1 MATEIRLPG
10 LGESIAEGTI
20 VRWLKQVGES
30 VERDEDLVLVAT
42 DKIETE
48 VPSSDGG
55 VVLALLTEVGQT
67 VAVGSVIAILGEEG
81 ESWEPPAAAE
91 VSVSSPPPPAV
102 AAPARGSASTSTP
115 SVAVAAPVDP
125 ARRNQQFRAGGDR
138 KLFVSPVVRRI
149 AREQDVDLSLVLG
162 SGAGGRVTRRDI
174 EAFVARGG
182 GGSGF
187 ASPPGGYQ
195 PGQRIPPTGFAQRL
209 AVPFDPAVATR
220 FAPEVFEGDTIEA
233 LSPIGRAMAQH
244 MAYTWWRAPHVSTLV
259 EVDMKRVAASRVARG
274 DVSGGGSKPSYT
286 AFVCH
291 AVAQALTRHRGFNS
305 SLTHDL
311 RRVSHAPVNLGV
323 AVARA
328 DGGLVVPVIH
338 GADAMSLDELAAALN
353 DRVDAARE
361 GRLTAADLTG
371 GTFTITNVGS
381 NGNLA
386 SQPLINQPQVAILA
400 MGVVRK
406 RVVVVTD
413 DKGKDA
419 MGIRPMMFLTLCYD
433 HRANDGAASGRFL
446 RDLRKGLELWQ
457 DEH

>member
-20 VRWLKQVGES
+20 VRWLKQVGD
-30 VERDEDLVLVAT
+30 VVGRDEDLVLVAT

-55 VVLALLTEVGQT
+55 VVLALLAEVGQT
-67 VAVGSVIAILGEEG
+67 ISVGSVIAILGEEG
-81 ESWEPPAAAE
+81 EHWEAPALAEPASLAGVAQVAARPPASPSSSSVPAA
-91 VSVSSPPPPAV
+91 VS
-102 AAPARGSASTSTP
+102 APR
-115 SVAVAAPVDP
+115 DP
-125 ARRNQQFRAGGDR
+125 RQRNQQFRVGGDR

-162 SGAGGRVTRRDI
+162 SGAGGRITRRDL
-174 EAFVARGG
+174 EAFLVQGG
-182 GGSGF
+182 AGSGF
-187 ASPPGGYQ
+187 AAPPGGYQ
-195 PGQRIPPTGFAQRL
+195 PGQRIPPMGFAQRL
-209 AVPFDPAVATR
+209 AVPFDPAVASR
-220 FAPEVFEGDTIEA
+220 YAPEVFEGDTVDA

-259 EVDMKRVAASRVARG
+259 EVDMKRVAAARVARG
-274 DVSGGGSKPSYT
+274 GVSGNASKPSYT

-291 AVAQALTRHRGFNS
+291 SVAQALTRHRGFNS

-338 GADAMSLDELAAALN
+338 GADAMSLEELSAALS
-353 DRVDAARE
+353 DRVEAARE
-361 GRLTAADLTG
+361 GRITAADLTG

-386 SQPLINQPQVAILA
+386 SLPLINQPQVAILA

-413 DKGKDA
+413 EQGKDA
-419 MGIRPMMFLTLCYD
+419 MAIRPMMFLTLCYD

-457 DEH
+457 DDA